1 MPAIGFDGTVDEAAA
16 SRIIAQHSYPVVE
29 PGSWE
34 VKAVTGQR
42 AVTISAGSGGA
53 AFVRDEAT
61 TAATLNLASPLPSP
75 GRWYQVCREF
85 DWVAN
90 VARFVALQGADTTAA
105 PPSATPEVNAPSFR
119 DRPGEIMHVELA
131 WAWVELNTNRVVI
144 FDRRLLPPTGRGHLI
159 DRVRVPWDGDA
170 ADLDRSPR
178 MLVEYLIEY
187 PGQPF
192 RLTLD
197 AVCEVGGKSRGS
209 RWDLQA
215 GTGYRDAGTDFFNP
229 MPQALLLTTARGF
242 DQFDNNVIQQRVS
255 MGVPSERI
263 FYGPTRVGLQA
274 AFVGAGFA
282 TGYIT
287 ADEYREFHIGIW
299 AA

>member
-29 PGSWE
+29 PGSWA

-61 TAATLNLASPLPSP
+61 AAATLTLASPLPSP
-75 GRWYQVCREF
+75 GRWYQVCREI
-85 DWVAN
+85 DWAGN
-90 VARFVALQGADTTAA
+90 AARFVALQGADTTAA
-105 PPSATPEVNAPSFR
+105 APSATPEVNAPGFR
-119 DRPGEIMHVELA
+119 DRPGEIMHIELA
-131 WAWVELNTNRVVI
+131 WVWVELDTNRVVV

-159 DRVRVPWDGDA
+159 DRITVPWTGDTVN
-170 ADLDRSPR
+170 LDISPR
-178 MLVEYLIEY
+178 MLAEQIIEY

-192 RLTLD
+192 RLTID
-197 AVCEVGGKSRGS
+197 AGCEVGGLARGS

-215 GTGYRDAGTDFFNP
+215 GYGYRDAGTGFFNP
-229 MPQALLLTTARGF
+229 LRSLLTFSRGF
-242 DQFDNNVIQQRVS
+242 DQFDNNVIYQHAV
-255 MGVPSERI
+255 MGVPSEEI
-263 FYGPTRVGLQA
+263 FYGTVRVGVQA
-274 AFVGAGFA
+274 AFVGGGFA
-282 TGYIT
+282 TGQIT
-287 ADEYREFHIGIW
+287 KDLREFHIGLV